1 MRTGA
6 GTLCRC
12 ASPISLYHGAVISPA
27 PRSGEKI
34 TRMPVSFPDDLY
46 EWMRETAFKR
56 RIPMAE
62 LVREALREYRER
74 VEPQLDLWTGGR
86 DERDR

>member
-1 MRTGA
+1 
-6 GTLCRC
+6 
-12 ASPISLYHGAVISPA
+12 
-27 PRSGEKI
+27 
-34 TRMPVSFPDDLY
+34 MPVSFPDDLY